1 MNKKVYDAVKSGK
14 SDNNI
19 DYNDFVNLILALGF
33 VFDRQN
39 GSHKTFRNDD
49 GYRMNVQPY
58 GNKAKGYQVKEL
70 RKLINLLG
78 L

>member
-33 VFDRQN
+33 VLRRQN
-39 GSHKTFRNDD
+39 GSHKIFKHKAGHFMVTQPD
-49 GYRMNVQPY
+49 G
-58 GNKAKGYQVKEL
+58 GKAKGYQVKDL
-70 RKLINLLG
+70 RELINKFG